1 MTTLRQR
8 TLGHSAIQVGTIGL
22 GCMGFSIAYDPG
34 TKDDAESMRV
44 IQRALDLGVTLF
56 DTSDAYGPWVNEEL
70 VGRALAARRNEAV
83 IATKAGCA
91 PNTESFVPKPDGR
104 PEVLR
109 ACCDASLAR
118 LGVDVID
125 LWQLHRADPSVPI
138 EESVGAMGEMVDAG
152 KVRAIGVSEVTLE
165 QLEAAHRT
173 YPLAALQSELSLWTR
188 DALTEIVP
196 WCAAHDIAFVA
207 FAPLGRGFL
216 TGAIDAERPFV
227 ANDVR
232 AVNPRFTVEARVANQ
247 PIVDVVRRVAE
258 RRQATLAQVALAWV
272 LAQGEHVV
280 VIPGSDQ
287 IRFLEENVAADALR
301 LGPEDLADLDAMP
314 AARGSRY

>member
-8 TLGHSAIQVGTIGL
+8 TLGHSAIRVGTIGL
-22 GCMGFSIAYDPG
+22 GCMGFSIAYEPG
-34 TKDDAESMRV
+34 TKNDDESMRV

-56 DTSDAYGPWVNEEL
+56 DTSDAYGPYVNEEL
-70 VGRALAARRNEAV
+70 VGRSLAGRRADAV

-91 PNTESFVPKPDGR
+91 PNAESFVPKPDGR

-125 LWQLHRADPSVPI
+125 LWQLHRADPVVPI
-138 EESVGAMGEMVDAG
+138 EESVGAMGEMVEAG
-152 KVRAIGVSEVTLE
+152 KVRAIGVSEVTLA

-188 DALTEIVP
+188 DALAEIVP
-196 WCAAHDIAFVA
+196 WCAAHGVAFVA

-216 TGAIDAERPFV
+216 TGAIDPDRPFV

-247 PIVDVVRRVAE
+247 QIVDVVRQVAV
-258 RRQATLAQVALAWV
+258 RRGATLAQVALAWV
-272 LAQGEHVV
+272 LAQGEHVI

-287 IRFLEENVAADALR
+287 MGFLEDNVAADALR
-301 LGPEDLADLDAMP
+301 LSPDDLAALDAIP
-314 AARGSRY
+314 TAHGARY